1 MRRYNGFTLI
11 ELLVT
16 ITIVGILVAIAAPS
30 LSDSTAKRS
39 LEGVASELST
49 DLQYAKSQAVSVN
62 TTVSVVT
69 SANGYIVS
77 SASSTF
83 KTILLDSKIA
93 LSTPVTVTFE
103 PYRDF
108 ANAATA
114 ITVTHTQTSAQ
125 LQVKVDALG
134 GIQLCS
140 PSASF
145 GGYPVC

>member
-1 MRRYNGFTLI
+1 MRRNNGFTMI

-16 ITIVGILVAIAAPS
+16 ITIVGVLIAIAAPS
-30 LSDSTAKRS
+30 LRESTAKRS

-83 KTILLDSKIA
+83 KTIVLDSKIA